1 MPVCWGA
8 RGGVLVPGVLK
19 VRVLAVRGCPGA
31 RVLVPMGLG
40 VLKVPVPRVPRVP
53 VVLAVLLVLL
63 VSGRLAAHQAVP
75 AQTTTT
81 AAAAY
86 VGQNVRSVAVTIEGR
101 PTSEQALLEG
111 LQTAVGTPL
120 SMADVRETITHLY
133 SLGRFADVQVEA
145 DHDALG
151 GVALRFELKPIHTV
165 TAVDFRGQ
173 LGLSESDLRGH
184 MRERF
189 GETPPITRAR
199 EVAASLQQLYMDR
212 GYLGATVTAAPPIVA
227 HDPDRATLVFDV
239 ASGTRTTIARSTV
252 TGRPL
257 SPASEIQ
264 SRLRLQPGRAY
275 EPAELRERLDD
286 LVTSMRKRRYYQ
298 ATAGVV
304 SPTFNADRT
313 QVELTVD
320 VQPGPLVTVT
330 FAGDPLPK
338 ADLDD
343 LVPVERE
350 GSVDEDLLE
359 DSARRIEDALR
370 QQGYWKARVD
380 PPARQE
386 ADGQVSIVFTVTRG
400 EVYRVGTGG
409 IEVTGNRAISL
420 DEMRPLLR
428 MEPGELFVASRL
440 GAIEGAIRQ
449 TYRQRGFA
457 NAAITS
463 AVNETGAGVVT
474 PVIAIEEGPRV
485 VVGDITFSGNATVA
499 EERLRA
505 VISLSRDQPYSGAA
519 VVRDRDAIYA
529 YYLDEGYAAADVT
542 ATPSIASVTAEAARA
557 DITFRIVEGPQTIV
571 EHIFITGNL
580 RTRVGV
586 IQRELQFEE
595 GKPLGLAALTESR
608 RRLSALGL
616 FRRIQI
622 SAVSHGDPRS
632 RDVVVAVEEA
642 QQTTIGYGGGLQIDR
657 VLRQEDAGPREQYEL
672 APRGFFEIGRRNL
685 GGRNRSVN
693 LYSRLSLRPNPDTES
708 DNPFG
713 FSEYRIV
720 GMYRQPRVLFGLG
733 ELTATAAIEQG
744 VRTGF
749 NFIRKGLNAD
759 VAHRFTAAV
768 RASARYTFGT
778 TKIFDDI
785 IKEEG
790 EQLTVDR
797 AFPQVRLST
806 VSAAVSRD
814 TRDDPLEPQRG
825 TFVAADAT
833 LAARAI
839 GSEVG
844 FSKAFLQGFVYR
856 NLGRPNLVFA
866 GGVRLGLARAFPRL
880 ATTID
885 ADGNEQVVLVR
896 DLPASERFFT
906 GGESTIRG
914 YALDSVGAANTLTES
929 GFPIGGDAEVV
940 LNAELRVPIRGPIG
954 GVIFVDGGNVFARVS
969 ELDLS
974 QLRGSTGLGIRYRS
988 PIGPIRLDLGFKLD
1002 RRVIGSGPEPRYA
1015 VHFSIGQAF

>member
-1 MPVCWGA
+1 
-8 RGGVLVPGVLK
+8 
-19 VRVLAVRGCPGA
+19 
-31 RVLVPMGLG
+31 
-40 VLKVPVPRVPRVP
+40 VLKVPVVLVP
-53 VVLAVLLVLL
+53 VVLAVLMVPRPA
-63 VSGRLAAHQAVP
+63 SAAPQ
-75 AQTTTT
+75 TTT

-101 PTSEQALLEG
+101 PTSEEALLGG
-111 LQTAVGTPL
+111 LQTAVGQPL
-120 SMADVRETITHLY
+120 SMSDIRETITHLY
-133 SLGRFADVQVEA
+133 SLGRFTDVQVEA
-145 DHDALG
+145 EHETSG
-151 GVALRFELKPIHTV
+151 GVTLRFELKPIHTV
-165 TAVDFRGQ
+165 TRVEFSGQ
-173 LGLSESDLRGH
+173 LGLPESSLRDH

-189 GETPPITRAR
+189 GETPPITRAAD
-199 EVAASLQQLYMDR
+199 VAASLQQFYADR
-212 GYLGATVTAAPPIVA
+212 GYLGATVTVAPPIIE
-227 HDPDRATLVFDV
+227 HDPDRATLVFD
-239 ASGTRTTIARSTV
+239 AAPGPRTTIARTSV

-257 SPASEIQ
+257 SPAAEIL
-264 SRLRLQPGRAY
+264 SRLRIQPGRPY
-275 EPAELRERLDD
+275 QPADLRERLDD
-286 LVTSMRKRRYYQ
+286 LVTSMRRRRYYQ
-298 ATAGVV
+298 ATAAVI
-304 SPTFNADRT
+304 SAAFNAGRT
-313 QVELTVD
+313 EVELTVD
-320 VQPGPLVTVT
+320 VQPGPLIAVT

-338 ADLDD
+338 ADIDE

-370 QQGYWKARVD
+370 QEGYWKARVD
-380 PPARQE
+380 PPARKE
-386 ADGQVSIVFTVTRG
+386 HDGQLSIVFTVTRG
-400 EVYRVGTGG
+400 DVYRVGPGG
-409 IEVTGNRAISL
+409 VVVNGNRAMSP
-420 DEMRPLLR
+420 DELRPLVR

-449 TYRQRGFA
+449 TYRERGFA
-457 NAAITS
+457 NAEIAS

-474 PVIAIEEGPRV
+474 PVITIKEGPRV
-485 VVGDITFSGNATVA
+485 IVGDITFAGNATVP

-505 VISLSRDQPYSGAA
+505 VISLARDQPYHGPA
-519 VVRDRDAIYA
+519 VVSDRDAIYA
-529 YYLDEGYAAADVT
+529 YYLDEGYASAEVT
-542 ATPSIASVTAEAARA
+542 ATPSTTAVTPEAARA
-557 DITFRIVEGPQTIV
+557 NITFRIVEGPQTIV

-580 RTRVGV
+580 RTRVNV
-586 IQRELQFEE
+586 IRRELQFQE

-642 QQTTIGYGGGLQIDR
+642 PQTTIGYGGGLQMDR
-657 VLRQEDAGPREQYEL
+657 VLREDEEGPQERYEF

-685 GGRNRSVN
+685 GGRNRSLN

-708 DNPFG
+708 DNPFA

-720 GMYRQPRVLFGLG
+720 GTYRQPRALFGYG

-749 NFIRKGLNAD
+749 NFIRKGFNTDLG
-759 VAHRFTAAV
+759 HHFTPAV

-785 IKEEG
+785 LAED

-797 AFPQVRLST
+797 AFPQVRLSM
-806 VSAAVSRD
+806 VSAAASRD

-825 TFVAADAT
+825 TFVAVDAT

-856 NLGRPNLVFA
+856 NLGRPNLVLA
-866 GGVRLGLARAFPRL
+866 GGARIGLARAFLRL
-880 ATTID
+880 AETVD
-885 ADGNEQVVLVR
+885 EDGNPQVVLVR

-906 GGESTIRG
+906 GGESTVRG
-914 YALDSVGAANTLTES
+914 YALDSVGAPNTLTPT

-940 LNAELRVPIRGPIG
+940 LNAELRVPIRGAFG
-954 GVIFVDGGNVFARVS
+954 GVVFVDGGNVFARAS

-974 QLRGSTGLGIRYRS
+974 ELRGSAGFGMRYRS
-988 PIGPIRLDLGFKLD
+988 PIGPIRLDMGFKLD
-1002 RRVIGSGPEPRYA
+1002 RRVVGSGLEPRYA
-1015 VHFSIGQAF
+1015 IHFSIGQAF